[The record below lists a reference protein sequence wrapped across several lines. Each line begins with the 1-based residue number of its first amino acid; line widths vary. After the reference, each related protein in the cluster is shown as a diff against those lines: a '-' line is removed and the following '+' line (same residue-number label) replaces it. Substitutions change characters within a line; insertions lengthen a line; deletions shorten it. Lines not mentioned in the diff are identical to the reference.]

1 MKNIMT
7 VTLLLLSIGIISA
20 NTLSLEANGDGTW
33 NVNFTSDADI
43 GGFQFDVDDVTVNG
57 ASGGEAAA
65 NGFII
70 SNSSTTVLDFSL
82 SGTTIPAG
90 SGTLVVVN
98 VTGTPSGLSGIVMS
112 DAVGNQLDFTYL
124 PIEGDGPADF
134 AFNSSI
140 LQAFYYFE
148 TVAINGIT
156 AEADDWVGAFNGET
170 CVGARKWDTS
180 LCGNGICDV
189 PVMGDDDSEVT
200 VGYMNTGEFPTFKI
214 YDASEDN
221 YYIAVS
227 SNEIPW
233 EALSLNMSDSLNGYI
248 WGCTDINACNYNADA
263 TMDDGNCLEIDC
275 AGECGGDGL
284 EEGFSCDGIP
294 LEFAFNHSSLQ
305 AFYYIYEASD
315 MAGNPLTAEDWVGA
329 FNGDMCVGSRQW
341 DTSLCNNG
349 ICDVPAMGDDGY
361 DYSEGYLLPGDLPSF
376 KIYDYSE
383 GDYFDAYPSENY
395 PYENAGIFNINELVL
410 DLSYSIPLSQ
420 YNNLMSFYVLP
431 EDVTVGNV
439 MLDIQENIVAIS
451 GEATSAQYFFEEDYW
466 TGTLMNLDISSGYW
480 MRVAEEDTLDG
491 SGHSYDPGRVYNLH
505 SGANLVSFPSI
516 GSVGISEGLPDEI
529 EENVLAV
536 LGAGMSTVNSDGVWE
551 GSLLDF
557 KALQGYWIITDEE
570 ISFSYNLESLEPLS
584 RKINPYLATEVPH
597 GFDYIQSTLQAFYY
611 VEDIKLINGEIENGD
626 WLFSYCGNTVTGA
639 RQWLGRTVDI
649 PAMGTEGDMM
659 TAGYCGTNDSPHFK
673 LLKSNGQELIALHAE
688 TPKWQPNGIFF
699 LGSLEEAVPLAN
711 EFAMFA
717 AYPNPFNP
725 ITQIRYEIPAE
736 GNLEISIFDLRG
748 QKVETL
754 VNEFIQPGEY
764 TTNWDASHVASG
776 VYFVHF
782 TALGEGRSPISQ
794 IQKLMLVK

>member
-1 MKNIMT
+1 MT

-70 SNSSTTVLDFSL
+70 SSSSTTVLGFSL

-98 VTGTPSGLSGIVMS
+98 VTGIPSGLSGIVMS

-124 PIEGDGPADF
+124 PSEGDGPADF

-140 LQAFYYFE
+140 LQAFYFFNL
-148 TVAINGIT
+148 VLINDI
-156 AEADDWVGAFNGET
+156 EVDPNDWVGAFNGET

-420 YNNLMSFYVLP
+420 YNNLMSFNVLP

-439 MLDIQENIVAIS
+439 MLDIQENIV
-451 GEATSAQYFFEEDYW
+451 
-466 TGTLMNLDISSGYW
+466 
-480 MRVAEEDTLDG
+480 
-491 SGHSYDPGRVYNLH
+491 
-505 SGANLVSFPSI
+505 
-516 GSVGISEGLPDEI
+516 
-529 EENVLAV
+529 
-536 LGAGMSTVNSDGVWE
+536 
-551 GSLLDF
+551 
-557 KALQGYWIITDEE
+557 
-570 ISFSYNLESLEPLS
+570 
-584 RKINPYLATEVPH
+584 
-597 GFDYIQSTLQAFYY
+597 
-611 VEDIKLINGEIENGD
+611 
-626 WLFSYCGNTVTGA
+626 
-639 RQWLGRTVDI
+639 
-649 PAMGTEGDMM
+649 
-659 TAGYCGTNDSPHFK
+659 
-673 LLKSNGQELIALHAE
+673 
-688 TPKWQPNGIFF
+688 
-699 LGSLEEAVPLAN
+699 
-711 EFAMFA
+711 
-717 AYPNPFNP
+717 
-725 ITQIRYEIPAE
+725 
-736 GNLEISIFDLRG
+736 
-748 QKVETL
+748 
-754 VNEFIQPGEY
+754 
-764 TTNWDASHVASG
+764 
-776 VYFVHF
+776 
-782 TALGEGRSPISQ
+782 
-794 IQKLMLVK
+794 